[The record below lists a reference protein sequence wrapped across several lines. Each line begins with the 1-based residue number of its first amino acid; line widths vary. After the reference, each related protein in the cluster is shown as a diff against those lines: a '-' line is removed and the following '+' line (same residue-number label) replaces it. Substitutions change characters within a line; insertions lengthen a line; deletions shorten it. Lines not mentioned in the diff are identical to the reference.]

1 MKRIT
6 KKIAAIALIIMT
18 LAMIAPYHEFTQV
31 YASSVVKEA
40 GKMNAYDYTSSP
52 ALAQKLTQVFQGKIG
67 LYTSGKFTTQVSAP
81 LGCSK
86 LTGRNHYY
94 IKANATGAANNG
106 WQCYIYANAVY
117 NTLYNEWVGRGSSL
131 KNSKV
136 VIKGGQTFSYNQF
149 VKAGVK
155 VGAYVRTTGNKNGS
169 YSGSV
174 AHSFVIL
181 GYNENVVTY
190 IEGNADGRGLV
201 RVTKSSWKELNK
213 AQTTGRGRYICHV
226 VQPTD
231 KYFNSLYGSNASASG
246 SNAKVGTK
254 TESTSTSTATTTTQ
268 AKVVDPDTIK
278 TKFKRTLSYAKNK
291 KVLSGGDVLYMQTCL
306 KYIGYSVDA
315 NSKYDSKTAEAVK
328 KYQKA
333 NKLTADGKVGKKT
346 WNAIEKSVKTEKS
359 KVSVTFNA
367 NGGKNAP
374 AKQKMLPNKSTAL
387 TKSVPTREGYTFLG
401 WAKSKTASKADYKA
415 GAKITTKKNLTLYAV
430 WQEQALKVTSNPAD
444 VNTAAGKK
452 ATFTVKAT
460 GRELKYQW
468 YYLKAGESEWTLWE
482 KQTAAS
488 ASLEA
493 DADWNDAQVRCE
505 VTDAHGKK
513 AVSGAAKVTVA

>member
-1 MKRIT
+1 MKSIT
-6 KKIAAIALIIMT
+6 KKIAAISLILLT
-18 LAMIAPYHEFTQV
+18 LAMVVPYHEFTQV
-31 YASSVVKEA
+31 YASSIVREA
-40 GKMNAYDYTSSP
+40 GKMDAYDYTSSP
-52 ALAQKLTQVFQGKIG
+52 ALAKKLTQVFEGKIG
-67 LYTSGKFTTQVSAP
+67 LYTSSKFTKQVYAP

-94 IKANATGAANNG
+94 IKGNATGAANNG

-117 NTLYNEWVGRGSSL
+117 NTLYNEWVGRGTSL

-136 VIKGGQTFSYNQF
+136 VIKGGSTFSYSQF

-231 KYFNSLYGSNASASG
+231 QYYNSLYGGGASASG
-246 SNAKVGTK
+246 ASASNAKVDTK
-254 TESTSTSTATTTTQ
+254 TTSNTTSTQT
-268 AKVVDPDTIK
+268 KLVDPDTIK

-291 KVLSGGDVLYMQTCL
+291 KVLSGGDVLYIQTCL
-306 KYIGYSVDA
+306 KYIGYSVNT
-315 NSKYDSKTAEAVK
+315 NSKYDSKTAAAVK
-328 KYQKA
+328 KFQKA
-333 NKLTADGKVGKKT
+333 NKLTADGKMGKKT
-346 WNAIEKSVKTEKS
+346 WTAIEKAVKTEKS
-359 KVSVTFNA
+359 KVTVTFNA

-374 AKQKMLPNKSTAL
+374 GKQKMLPNKATAL
-387 TKSVPTREGYTFLG
+387 TKSVPARAGYTFLG

-415 GAKITTKKNLTLYAV
+415 GAKITLKKNITLYAV

-444 VNTAAGKK
+444 VKTAAGKK
-452 ATFTVKAT
+452 VTFTVKAT

-505 VTDAHGKK
+505 VTDVHGKK